1 MTGQEAGS
9 KRWDVKVQIVK
20 DILSA
25 NEQIALE
32 NRQLFDEKGVFVLN
46 VMAAPGAGKTSLI
59 ECTIEALRE
68 RLRIGVIEG
77 DVASTIDADRIARL
91 GIPAVQINTGGGC
104 HLDANMVRVALPRLS
119 LDETD
124 LLLIENVGNLI
135 CPTGFAL
142 GEHLKVMIA
151 STPEGDD
158 KPYKYPGMFSA
169 VDVLVLNKVD
179 LLPLLEFDLDYFRRG
194 VEALNPDVAFFPVSC
209 KTGEGVQTWAK
220 WLLATQGMAQQSP
233 GSTTGVLSP
242 SRLPTF
248 SQTNQI

>member
-1 MTGQEAGS
+1 M
-9 KRWDVKVQIVK
+9 KVQVVK

-25 NEQIALE
+25 NEQIAQE
-32 NRQLFDEKGVFVLN
+32 NRRLFDEKGIFVLN
-46 VMAAPGAGKTSLI
+46 IMAAPGAGKTRLI
-59 ECTIEALRE
+59 ERTIEALRD
-68 RLRIGVIEG
+68 RLHIGVIDG

-91 GIPAVQINTGGGC
+91 GIPAVQINTGGAC
-104 HLDANMVRVALPRLS
+104 HLDANMVRVALPRLP

-142 GEHLKVMIA
+142 GEHLKVMIS

-194 VEALNPDVAFFPVSC
+194 VEALNPDVAFFP
-209 KTGEGVQTWAK
+209 
-220 WLLATQGMAQQSP
+220 
-233 GSTTGVLSP
+233 LS
-242 SRLPTF
+242 
-248 SQTNQI
+248 

>member
-1 MTGQEAGS
+1 M
-9 KRWDVKVQIVK
+9 KVQVVE

-32 NRQLFDEKGVFVLN
+32 NRRLFDEKGVFVLN
-46 VMAAPGAGKTSLI
+46 IMAAPGAGKTSLI
-59 ECTIEALRE
+59 ERTIEALRDQ
-68 RLRIGVIEG
+68 LRIGVIDG

-91 GIPAVQINTGGGC
+91 GIPAVQINTGGAC
-104 HLDANMVRVALPRLS
+104 HLDANMVRVALPKLS
-119 LDETD
+119 LDGTD

-142 GEHLKVMIA
+142 GAHLKVMIA

-169 VDVLVLNKVD
+169 VDVLLLNKVD

-194 VEALNPDVAFFPVSC
+194 VEMLNPDVTFFPVSC
-209 KTGEGVQTWAK
+209 KTGEGVSGWTE
-220 WLLATQGMAQQSP
+220 WLVERCRAG
-233 GSTTGVLSP
+233 
-242 SRLPTF
+242 
-248 SQTNQI
+248 

>member
-1 MTGQEAGS
+1 MKIE
-9 KRWDVKVQIVK
+9 IVK

-32 NRQLFDEKGVFVLN
+32 NRRLFDEKCVFVLN
-46 VMAAPGAGKTSLI
+46 IMAAPGAGKTSFI
-59 ECTIEALRE
+59 ECTIEALRD
-68 RLRIGVIEG
+68 RWRIGVIDG

-91 GIPAVQINTGGGC
+91 GIPAVQINTGGAC

-142 GEHLKVMIA
+142 GAHLKVMIA

-169 VDVLVLNKVD
+169 VDVLLLNKVD

-194 VEALNPDVAFFPVSC
+194 VEVLNPNVAFFPVSC
-209 KTGEGVQTWAK
+209 KTGDGVQRWVE
-220 WLLATQGMAQQSP
+220 WLLERWG
-233 GSTTGVLSP
+233 
-242 SRLPTF
+242 
-248 SQTNQI
+248 

>member
-1 MTGQEAGS
+1 M
-9 KRWDVKVQIVK
+9 KVEIVK
-20 DILSA
+20 NILSA
-25 NEQIALE
+25 NEQIAHE
-32 NRQLFDEKGVFVLN
+32 NRRLFDEKGIFVLN
-46 VMAAPGAGKTSLI
+46 IMAAPGAGKTSLI
-59 ECTIEALRE
+59 ERTIEVLRD
-68 RLRIGVIEG
+68 RLRIGMIDG

-91 GIPAVQINTGGGC
+91 GIPAVQINTGGAC
-104 HLDANMVRVALPRLS
+104 HLDANMVRVALPRLP

-209 KTGEGVQTWAK
+209 KTGEGVPEWAERIVERYQ
-220 WLLATQGMAQQSP
+220 AG
-233 GSTTGVLSP
+233 
-242 SRLPTF
+242 
-248 SQTNQI
+248 

>member
-1 MTGQEAGS
+1 L
-9 KRWDVKVQIVK
+9 KVQVVR

-32 NRQLFDEKGVFVLN
+32 NRRLFDEKGVFVLN
-46 VMAAPGAGKTSLI
+46 IMAAPGAGKTSLI
-59 ECTIEALRE
+59 ERTIESLCD

-91 GIPAVQINTGGGC
+91 GIPAVQINTGGAC

-119 LDETD
+119 LGQTD

-142 GEHLKVMIA
+142 GERLKVMIS

-169 VDVLVLNKVD
+169 VDALVLNKVD

-194 VEALNPDVAFFPVSC
+194 VEALNADVAFFPLSC
-209 KTGEGVQTWAK
+209 KTGEGVPEWVE
-220 WLLATQGMAQQSP
+220 WLVERCQAG
-233 GSTTGVLSP
+233 
-242 SRLPTF
+242 
-248 SQTNQI
+248 